1 MSRKILLTGSNGL
14 IGQPIAEMLNVT
26 NYEVVTVGTSDE
38 NAVSNFDL
46 SVDLLSKEL
55 ENNFDFV
62 IHLAAQ
68 IPKNDSLDVHLVN
81 RKIDENIFNFIAE
94 KKTPLIYASSASVYG
109 SKNQETL
116 MKESLPC
123 FPEIDYAR
131 QKLSSELWIKQNLT
145 DYYILRITAPYGNS
159 TKYQGVLSTFCKII
173 LGNRDITL
181 YGTGSRCQDFINT
194 RDIANLIRLIIEKPE
209 IHSGI
214 YNVCSGSPVS
224 MKEVA
229 ETVIRLAK
237 TDRKVVY
244 SETQDSQ
251 EDFKALY
258 KIDKLTDIFDWKPE
272 ISPEKGISELLDFLK
287 ESNEIRSNI

>member
-1 MSRKILLTGSNGL
+1 MSRKILLTGSSGL
-14 IGQPIAEMLNVT
+14 IGQPIAEMLNAT
-26 NYEVVTVGTSDE
+26 NYEVVTVGTSAE

-46 SVDLLSKEL
+46 SGDLLSKEL
-55 ENNFDFV
+55 ENNFDLV

-68 IPKNDSLDVHLVN
+68 IPKTDSIDVHSVN
-81 RKIDENIFNFIAE
+81 RKIDENIFSFIAE
-94 KKTPLIYASSASVYG
+94 RKTPLIYASSASVYG
-109 SKNQETL
+109 PKNQAIL
-116 MKESLPC
+116 MEESLPC
-123 FPEIDYAR
+123 FPETDYAK
-131 QKLSSELWIKQNLT
+131 QKLSSELWIEQNLKE
-145 DYYILRITAPYGNS
+145 YYILRITAPYGNS

-173 LGNRDITL
+173 LSNRDITL
-181 YGTGSRCQDFINT
+181 YGTGSRSQDFINT

-229 ETVIRLAK
+229 ETVIKLAK
-237 TDRKVVY
+237 TGRKIVY

-258 KIDKLTDIFDWKPE
+258 KMNKITDIFDWNPE
-272 ISPEKGISELLDFLK
+272 ISLEKGIAELLEFLR

>member
-1 MSRKILLTGSNGL
+1 
-14 IGQPIAEMLNVT
+14 
-26 NYEVVTVGTSDE
+26 
-38 NAVSNFDL
+38 
-46 SVDLLSKEL
+46 
-55 ENNFDFV
+55 
-62 IHLAAQ
+62 LAAQ

-116 MKESLPC
+116 MEESLPC

-173 LGNRDITL
+173 LSNRDITL
-181 YGTGSRCQDFINT
+181 YGTGSRCQNFINT

-258 KIDKLTDIFDWKPE
+258 NIDKLTDIFDWNPE
-272 ISPEKGISELLDFLK
+272 ISLEKGISELLDFLK

>member
-1 MSRKILLTGSNGL
+1 MSRKILLTGSSGL
-14 IGQPIAEMLNVT
+14 IGQPIAEMLNAT
-26 NYEVVTVGTSDE
+26 NYEVVTVGTSAE
-38 NAVSNFDL
+38 NVVSNFDL

-62 IHLAAQ
+62 VHLAAQ
-68 IPKNDSLDVHLVN
+68 IPRSDNIDVHSVN
-81 RKIDENIFNFIAE
+81 QKIDENIFNFIAE
-94 KKTPLIYASSASVYG
+94 RKTPLIYASSASVYG
-109 SKNQETL
+109 SKNQRTL
-116 MKESLPC
+116 MEESLPC
-123 FPEIDYAR
+123 FPEIDYAK
-131 QKLSSELWIKQNLT
+131 QKLSSELWIKQNLNE
-145 DYYILRITAPYGNS
+145 YYILRITAPYGNS

-229 ETVIRLAK
+229 ETVIKLAK
-237 TDRKVVY
+237 TGRKIVY

-258 KIDKLTDIFDWKPE
+258 KMNKITDIFDWNPE
-272 ISPEKGISELLDFLK
+272 ISLEKGIAELLEFLR

>member
-1 MSRKILLTGSNGL
+1 MSRKILLTGSSGL
-14 IGQPIAEMLNVT
+14 IGQPVAEMLNAT
-26 NYEVVTVGTSDE
+26 NYEVVTVGTSAE

-68 IPKNDSLDVHLVN
+68 IPKTDSIDVHLVN

-94 KKTPLIYASSASVYG
+94 RKTPLIYASSASVYG
-109 SKNQETL
+109 PKNQAIL
-116 MKESLPC
+116 MEESLPC
-123 FPEIDYAR
+123 FPETDYAK
-131 QKLSSELWIKQNLT
+131 QKLSSELWIEQNLKE
-145 DYYILRITAPYGNS
+145 YYILRITAPYGNS

-173 LGNRDITL
+173 LSNRDITL

-194 RDIANLIRLIIEKPE
+194 QDIANLIRLIIEKPE

-229 ETVIRLAK
+229 ETVIKLAK
-237 TDRKVVY
+237 TDQKIVY

-258 KIDKLTDIFDWKPE
+258 NIDKLTDIFDWNPE
-272 ISPEKGISELLDFLK
+272 ISLEEGIIELFDFLK